1 MTITYLNKR
10 HQIGNSEMTISTA
23 NRKLIKSMIAQLEGL
38 AAGDVAEVDFEGL
51 ATQID
56 AMPSDNHRLQVFLET
71 ASYHVGDIG
80 NADEDERGDYIEAA
94 LSSLEELVD
103 YRAPSKAKATSKA
116 VTSGDVRI
124 VMTDETTG
132 VFRF

>member
-1 MTITYLNKR
+1 
-10 HQIGNSEMTISTA
+10 MTISTA